1 MNRDLRKTP
10 QFLKQVQEARQ
21 QVSGLLEAIGG
32 AEWVLV
38 RQPELGMTD
47 PRQQPYRSWP
57 VHPEEGVTFKI
68 LYTFDRREVVLHG
81 LFTAVAPG
89 KWR

>member
-1 MNRDLRKTP
+1 MIRDLRKTP
-10 QFLKQVQEARQ
+10 QFLQQVHEARQ
-21 QVSGLLEAIGG
+21 KVPGLLEVIGG

-47 PRQQPYRSWP
+47 SRQRYRSWP

-68 LYTFDRREVVLHG
+68 LYTFDHREVVLHG